1 MARKEPQ
8 NIEAEINALGC
19 AFLSKEAL
27 DKVCEELTSEMFYE
41 KKHAIIFEVLR
52 NLRTKDIAV
61 DITTV
66 SNELEK
72 EKGGLSSIGGY
83 EYLTEIIDAVAT
95 PANINFYINIIFDK
109 YVLRTLINKSSKIIE
124 ECYDEQDDLNTI
136 VENAEKSILAV
147 NSARTV
153 KEIKPIQEVLD
164 KAQQELEILA
174 KTGGEITGVPSGFID
189 LDKKTTGFHAN
200 ELIIIAGR
208 PGMGKSSLATNMAT
222 YMAINKKKS
231 VALFNL
237 EMGGVQ
243 IVNRMLSSVGQI
255 DSQKLRT
262 GRMDHTDWKKYNETL
277 TLLADTKFY
286 IDDTP
291 GITVSEIRSKCRRLK
306 NSDKGLDCIIIDYLQ
321 LISSSSKYAGQRTN
335 EVSEISRDL
344 KKLAMELEVPV
355 IALAQLSRG
364 VESREDKRPLMSDL
378 KESGS
383 IEQDADIVMFIYCDD
398 YYKFKSKDRPTLSP
412 TELIIAKHRSG
423 STGTIDLIFERTYT
437 NFKNVLKS
445 EENDNEE

>member
-8 NIEAEINALGC
+8 NLDAEINALGC
-19 AFLSKEAL
+19 AFLNKEAL
-27 DKVCEELTSEMFYE
+27 DKVCEELTSSMFYDE
-41 KKHAIIFEVLR
+41 KNAKIFEVLSSLR
-52 NLRTKDIAV
+52 NKEIAV

-66 SNELEK
+66 TNELEK
-72 EKGGLSSIGGY
+72 SGNGLSTVGGY
-83 EYLTEIIDAVAT
+83 SYLTEVIDSVAT
-95 PANINFYINIIFDK
+95 PANINYYINIIFEK
-109 YVLRTLINKSSKIIE
+109 FILRTLINKSSNIIE
-124 ECYDEQDDLNTI
+124 ECYDESEDLNTI
-136 VENAEKSILAV
+136 VENAEKSILEV
-147 NSARTV
+147 NSGRMV
-153 KEIKPIQEVLD
+153 KEIKPIQEVLV
-164 KAQQELEILA
+164 KAQQELEFLA
-174 KTGGEITGVPSGFID
+174 KNGGDVTGVPTGFYD
-189 LDKKTTGFHAN
+189 LDKRTTGFHGN

-208 PGMGKSSLATNMAT
+208 PGMGKSALAINMATNMAVN
-222 YMAINKKKS
+222 YKKS

-237 EMGGVQ
+237 EMGSTQ

-255 DSQKLRT
+255 NSQKLRT
-262 GRMDHTDWKKYNETL
+262 GKLDHTDWKKYNETL
-277 TLLADTKFY
+277 SLLADTKFF

-321 LISSSSKYAGQRTN
+321 LISSSNKYSGQRTN

-364 VESREDKRPLMSDL
+364 VEQREDKRPLMSDL

-383 IEQDADIVMFIYCDD
+383 IEQDADIVMFLYCED

-412 TELIIAKHRSG
+412 TELIISKHRSG
-423 STGTIDLIFERTYT
+423 GTGTIDLIFERTYT

-445 EENDNEE
+445 EENDNE